1 MLIIILLLV
10 IYVAWKLYESV
21 YYKSEKFLFIKNR
34 IQTYILNCNELNH
47 HIEELKNTFRVSNAR
62 LRELLPDD
70 DIN

>member
-34 IQTYILNCNELNH
+34 VTIQH
-47 HIEELKNTFRVSNAR
+47 PV
-62 LRELLPDD
+62 
-70 DIN
+70 